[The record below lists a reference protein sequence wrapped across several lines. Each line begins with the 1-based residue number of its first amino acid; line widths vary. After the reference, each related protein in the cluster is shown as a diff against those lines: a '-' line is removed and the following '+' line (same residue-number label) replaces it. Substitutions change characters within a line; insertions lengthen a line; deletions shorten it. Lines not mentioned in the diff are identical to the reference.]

1 MRLKLAIL
9 HAAWA
14 ARDVLSSVGMRS
26 LLVLVLLSGIASA
39 DATVTVRSATDNSR
53 TTTTTESKQL
63 EGLIRR
69 TIERI
74 VARAPIT
81 LPGNRQVDASLE
93 SLSTDRIGNTVVVAS
108 TISVIVTDDAGR
120 VTSVLETSAKVETLA
135 RGSRL
140 SQLREEAV
148 INALEGGYSKVKD
161 RLHGKKPR

>member
-1 MRLKLAIL
+1 MRVKLAIL

>member
-1 MRLKLAIL
+1 MV
-9 HAAWA
+9 A
-14 ARDVLSSVGMRS
+14 ARDVLSSVGMRP

-93 SLSTDRIGNTVVVAS
+93 SLSTDRVGNIVVVAS

-140 SQLREEAV
+140 SRLREEAV
-148 INALEGGYSKVKD
+148 VNALEGGYSKVKD
-161 RLHGKKPR
+161 RLHGKKAR